1 MTKDRMTKIEAP
13 AIHPNV
19 AAAFAHLARTTEAV
33 TELQIELSDI
43 PAPTGNEGDRATAVA
58 HWLQSTGCTVSI
70 DEVGNVIARR
80 RGAEPGPA
88 IALAAHLDTVFPE
101 GQPVRVSRPGE
112 ESPYRPGVIVPPGE
126 FHGPGIADDAAGLAG
141 LIAVAQAMAVSAVQ
155 TEHDVLFV
163 ATVGEE
169 GLGDLRGA
177 RHFFASHNLESLAAF
192 ITIDHPDPA
201 VIVHRGVGSRRYAVE
216 FTGPGGHAW
225 GHFGRYNPVIAL
237 GEAMARIGAIGS
249 LNGPRAT
256 YNVGV
261 ISGGRAVNAIPE
273 SARMEIDL
281 RSEDVG
287 QLDRLEALL
296 REAIASG
303 HEVECTRSRADGAH
317 VEITSIGERPAGQ
330 TDPNSVL
337 VQMAQRALQAEGLT
351 PRLTTS
357 STDANAGMAAGIPSI
372 CLSWGGRSDN
382 QHSVG
387 EYFAPAGRDKSL
399 AVLLRVVLDL
409 AGAA

>member
-1 MTKDRMTKIEAP
+1 MSKEQSP
-13 AIHPNV
+13 AIHPTV
-19 AAAFAHLARTTEAV
+19 AAAFVHLARTADAV

-43 PAPTGNEGDRATAVA
+43 PAPTGSEGERATAVA
-58 HWLQSTGCTVSI
+58 HWLQSTGCTVST

-80 RGAEPGPA
+80 RGTEPGPA
-88 IALAAHLDTVFPE
+88 IALAAHLDTVFPAD
-101 GQPVRVSRPGE
+101 QTVRVARPGE
-112 ESPYRPGVIVPPGE
+112 ESPYRPGLIVPKGE

-163 ATVGEE
+163 ATVAEE

-177 RHFFASHNLESLAAF
+177 RHFFASQDRESLAAF
-192 ITIDHPDPA
+192 ITIDHPDPS

-225 GHFGRYNPVIAL
+225 GHFGRYNPAVAL
-237 GEAMARIGAIGS
+237 GDAVARIGAIGALS
-249 LNGPRAT
+249 GPRAT

-261 ISGGRAVNAIPE
+261 VSAGRAVNAIPE

-281 RSEDVG
+281 RSEDAA
-287 QLDRLEALL
+287 QLDRLETLL
-296 REAIASG
+296 RDAIAAG
-303 HEVECTRSRADGAH
+303 HQTEGGRGKADGAR
-317 VEITSIGERPAGQ
+317 VAITSIGDRPAGL
-330 TDPNSVL
+330 TDSNSVL
-337 VQMAQRALQAEGLT
+337 VQTAQRALQAEGLT

-372 CLSWGGRSDN
+372 CLSWGGHSDN

-387 EYFAPAGRDKSL
+387 EYFAPAGREKSL

-409 AGAA
+409 AGAI